1 MLRPELVR
9 QLTYQ
14 LTNLQNAESGSVAV
28 DGVILESLGAV
39 AESLHCLL
47 NLLTVGNDMLQHADI
62 SVKRLHTAAPHHPG
76 WNPKSVGQ
84 GWW

>member
-47 NLLTVGNDMLQHADI
+47 NLLTVGNDMLQQADI